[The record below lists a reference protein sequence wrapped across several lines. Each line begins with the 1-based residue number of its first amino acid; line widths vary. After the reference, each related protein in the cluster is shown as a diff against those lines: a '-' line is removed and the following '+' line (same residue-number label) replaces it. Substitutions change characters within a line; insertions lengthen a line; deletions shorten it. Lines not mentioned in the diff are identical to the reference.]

1 MSRRASLILLAPLVA
16 SACVTAPD
24 IAPPPAPPSAWTE
37 TAAAPAL
44 ARTDAWWRVASDDAL
59 LLDVLDRAGVVESV
73 AAARARQSQAA
84 QLARAAR
91 AGLLPALGAS
101 ASATATAENNAPGS
115 SQSTGN
121 VSLAVPIDISGALR
135 GRSGAAA
142 ARAAA
147 SAADVAD
154 ARVQARRLAGELYV
168 TLRIAQAQRVAAERA
183 FASADDSLSLAVSRA
198 AAGLETGLGVAQAR
212 SARDAARARIPA
224 FAQAE
229 TAARL
234 GLEALLATPPGSLA
248 APLRE
253 AAAPP
258 SLRTSS
264 LLQSPAIIL
273 AERPDLAA
281 AAARLKAAGLDAR
294 AARGDLWPSINIQAL
309 ATGLDS
315 TREPVG
321 STLSI
326 VGSVTAPLFN
336 FGRLN
341 ALAKAAGAGAE
352 AEGALYRQAVRDA
365 IAEVETAVARIARAE
380 ESVAAQTA
388 ALSSAQ
394 EQATL
399 ARTRYTS
406 GLIGFLDVLTAERA
420 VYDAESAL
428 AGAQGELALAN
439 IALASAMGLGQQA

>member
-1 MSRRASLILLAPLVA
+1 MNGRASFILVAPLLA

-24 IAPPPAPPSAWTE
+24 IAPPPAPLAAWTE
-37 TAAAPAL
+37 TAAQPTL

-59 LLDVLDRAGVVESV
+59 LRDVLDRAGVVESV
-73 AAARARQSQAA
+73 AAARARQAQAV

-91 AGLLPALGAS
+91 AGLLPSLGAS
-101 ASATATAENNAPGS
+101 ASTTASAERSARGS
-115 SQSTGN
+115 AQSTGT
-121 VSLAVPIDISGALR
+121 LGLTVPIDLSGALR

-147 SAADVAD
+147 SAAEVAD

-168 TLRIAQAQRVAAERA
+168 TLRTAQAQRIAAERA
-183 FASADDSLSLAVSRA
+183 FASAQDSLSLAESRA

-212 SARDAARARIPA
+212 SARDAARARVPA

-234 GLEALLATPPGSLA
+234 GLEALLATPPGGLA
-248 APLRE
+248 AQLGPPT
-253 AAAPP
+253 APP
-258 SLRTSS
+258 VLRAAG
-264 LLQSPAIIL
+264 LLQSPAATL
-273 AERPDLAA
+273 AERPDLVA
-281 AAARLKAAGLDAR
+281 AAARLSAAGLDAR
-294 AARGDLWPSINIQAL
+294 AARGDLWPTIDIQAL
-309 ATGLDS
+309 ATGFDS

-321 STLSI
+321 STLSA

-388 ALSSAQ
+388 ALASAQ
-394 EQATL
+394 DQAAL

-420 VYDAESAL
+420 AYDAESAL

-439 IALASAMGLGQQA
+439 VALAAAMGLGQAA